1 MQAQFNQQPTTT
13 IQTGQRSIASF
24 STEVSDR
31 NIDDS
36 VVKSFGEEWQK
47 FYQFSDQELNEIG
60 RGYFDIITDK
70 IVNKSSYCI
79 DIGCGTGRWSKYLCK
94 RAGFIECIDPSD
106 AILIADKVLEEADNI
121 RLSKASTDNIPFND
135 ETFDFGMS
143 IGVLHHIPDTPKAL
157 ADCVKKIKRNGYFF
171 VYLYY
176 ALDNRGWLFRT
187 IFFLMNFLRMIIS
200 SLPSGLKKIACD
212 LVAIFIYMPVILL
225 GRFFKWIG
233 FKRLAAKMPLNGYH
247 DRSFFII
254 RNDALD
260 RFGTKLE
267 QRFSRKQVI
276 AMMESAG
283 LGEIVVSEFFPYWH
297 AVGKRIK

>member
-1 MQAQFNQQPTTT
+1 MKAQYNQQPQT
-13 IQTGQRSIASF
+13 IVKSSQRSIASF
-24 STEVSDR
+24 STEVSGR

-47 FYQFSDQELNEIG
+47 FYQFTDKELDEIG
-60 RGYFDIITDK
+60 RGYFDIITDE

-79 DIGCGTGRWSKYLCK
+79 DIGCGTGRWSKYLYK

-106 AILIADKVLEEADNI
+106 AILIADKVLDGAENV
-121 RLSKASTDNIPFND
+121 RLSKASTDNIPFAD

-176 ALDNRGWLFRT
+176 ALDNRGGLFKA
-187 IFFLMNFLRMIIS
+187 IFYLMDFLRRIIS
-200 SLPSGLKKIACD
+200 SLPSGVKKLACD
-212 LVAIFIYMPVILL
+212 LVAIFIYMPVVLV
-225 GRFFKWIG
+225 GRFFKLIG
-233 FKRLAAKMPLNGYH
+233 FKKLAEKMPLSGYH
-247 DRSFFII
+247 IRSFFII

-267 QRFSRKQVI
+267 QRFSRKEI
-276 AMMESAG
+276 IDMMEKAG
-283 LGEIVVSEFFPYWH
+283 LGEIIVSENFPYWH
-297 AVGKRIK
+297 AVGKRVR